1 MGMAEAER
9 RSPKLGRKSNS
20 LQTVQYTQ
28 TVERWRKARLW
39 SWSTLSLASQN
50 SFTILGEN
58 PVLITQGLASV
69 LRLNPY
75 FSKDNNSRIKHMSI
89 KLGQG
94 NYVSFPSCVERSAL
108 AVEIKGH
115 EM

>member
-1 MGMAEAER
+1 MEKGQALE
-9 RSPKLGRKSNS
+9 L
-20 LQTVQYTQ
+20 VH
-28 TVERWRKARLW
+28 
-39 SWSTLSLASQN
+39 TLSGFSELLHN
-50 SFTILGEN
+50 PRGK

-75 FSKDNNSRIKHMSI
+75 FSEDNNSRIKHMSI

-108 AVEIKGH
+108 AIEIKGH